1 MKKTP
6 TKIENLKLKEKSEST
21 TSITHVSK
29 RSYKLNE
36 TTMIKV
42 FHINI

>member
-6 TKIENLKLKEKSEST
+6 SKVENLKLKEKSEGT

-36 TTMIKV
+36 TSMVKV
-42 FHINI
+42 LQF